1 MGVRVAQDKHTDVL
15 ASTRTSPVPKGG
27 LCPARG
33 VSWAVQAEWCP
44 PPQTSPDQGC
54 GASGRAR
61 EAAAPPGPGLPLLWP
76 QSGRLGP
83 QGSASPALIPSS
95 RPPVWA
101 WAQALGRAG
110 GQTPDLP
117 LSSKQEGLLVPT
129 PKCTPT
135 IPTRGKSSDLSSP
148 LFQAPQAGPGP
159 GRLCVRRP
167 SLARLRSLPFSE
179 VGRLLPGPA
188 RELAE
193 GLSWLMA
200 CGDP

>member
-1 MGVRVAQDKHTDVL
+1 MA
-15 ASTRTSPVPKGG
+15 
-27 LCPARG
+27 
-33 VSWAVQAEWCP
+33 P
-44 PPQTSPDQGC
+44 PPQTSPDQGL
-54 GASGRAR
+54 GTSGRAG
-61 EAAAPPGPGLPLLWP
+61 EAAAPPDPGLPLPWP
-76 QSGRLGP
+76 QSGRLGL

-101 WAQALGRAG
+101 WTQALGRAG
-110 GQTPDLP
+110 RQTPGPP
-117 LSSKQEGLLVPT
+117 LSSKEEGLLVPT

-135 IPTRGKSSDLSSP
+135 NPTKGKSSDLSSP
-148 LFQAPQAGPGP
+148 LFQALQAGPRP

-193 GLSWLMA
+193 GLRWLMA